1 MPSSTGPEPVVVV
14 DSSFLIA
21 YHNTRDVH
29 HAAATRAMLRLLG
42 GEWGQALLLEYV
54 FLEVVTVLMA
64 RRDLSAATEVAGRL
78 LAAREVDFVP
88 CSDFFFETL
97 QTFRNQP
104 DGRLSFTDAAIVTVA
119 RRNPPGVIA
128 TFDRDFNGIPGVTV
142 VSA

>member
-1 MPSSTGPEPVVVV
+1 MPDQVVVL

-21 YHNTRDVH
+21 YHNTRDAH
-29 HAAATRAMLRLLG
+29 HAAATRAMVRLLG
-42 GEWGQALLLEYV
+42 DDWGRALLLEYV
-54 FLEVVTVLMA
+54 FLEVVTVLMV
-64 RRDLSAATEVAGRL
+64 RRDLSVASAVATRL

-119 RRNPPGVIA
+119 RRYPPGLVA
-128 TFDRDFNGIPGVTV
+128 TFDRDFSGMPGVTV